1 LILRL
6 VSTGGVRGPGSG
18 EPLSLVGLFCVGL
31 GDGDFDLFDWD
42 SDSEETLEACVPPL
56 SSSSSL
62 CTVFTSLTGLLLLVE
77 LDLSLPEDREPDR
90 ERDFDREPERERDR
104 DLEDVGETERDRE
117 REAERD
123 VERDSD
129 PECEREERD
138 ESEEEDED
146 LLRELREE
154 TEWRLGD
161 VVLCQGSIHSSLGRR
176 ELEIPS
182 AFGLDLSFSSTT
194 VSLKSSLLSP
204 SFAVVVS
211 VFTFT
216 S

>member
-1 LILRL
+1 M
-6 VSTGGVRGPGSG
+6 
-18 EPLSLVGLFCVGL
+18 LSLIYR
-31 GDGDFDLFDWD
+31 
-42 SDSEETLEACVPPL
+42 
-56 SSSSSL
+56 SL
-62 CTVFTSLTGLLLLVE
+62 KTENQIGNVILTWSQSANVI
-77 LDLSLPEDREPDR
+77 
-90 ERDFDREPERERDR
+90 
-104 DLEDVGETERDRE
+104 DLEGVGETERDRE

-176 ELEIPS
+176 ELEIPI

-194 VSLKSSLLSP
+194 ASLKSSFLST
-204 SFAVVVS
+204 SFAVVTS
-211 VFTFT
+211 ALTFT

>member
-1 LILRL
+1 LLLRSD
-6 VSTGGVRGPGSG
+6 STGGVRGASSG
-18 EPLSLVGLFCVGL
+18 EPLSLVGLFCTGL
-31 GDGDFDLFDWD
+31 GDGDLDLFDSD
-42 SDSEETLEACVPPL
+42 SDSEDTLDACAPPF

-62 CTVFTSLTGLLLLVE
+62 STVFTSLTGLLLLVE

-90 ERDFDREPERERDR
+90 ERDFDREPDRERDR
-104 DLEDVGETERDRE
+104 DLEDVGETERERE

-123 VERDSD
+123 VERDSE

-182 AFGLDLSFSSTT
+182 TFGLDLSFSSTA
-194 VSLKSSLLSP
+194 VSFKSSLLST

-211 VFTFT
+211 ALTFT
-216 S
+216 C